1 MLFAKVFFASRKIMS
16 IESDFNRNF
25 KNIPERVQKRHARKV
40 NMATREASAA
50 AIKVLTYLG
59 CIRSV

>member
-25 KNIPERVQKRHARKV
+25 KNIPERLQKRHARKV
-40 NMATREASAA
+40 NMATREASAT
-50 AIKVLTYLG
+50 AIKV
-59 CIRSV
+59 